1 MVDKKASFFRFL
13 FWLPGVLVCFLSPHG
28 AVGGVPS
35 SFSSYYANARFKSV
49 GINEGLSQGFV
60 SSIHQDH
67 HGFIWIG
74 TKDGLNMYD
83 GYRFKV
89 FKHDPFNPLSISD
102 NYIKAIYND
111 RQGRLWIGTVNGGLN
126 VFDRQTETFVRFV
139 HAPDNPGSISSNHV
153 QEIVSDV
160 AGNIWIGTAQS
171 GINKLTLPETNLFP
185 DADNVEITRY
195 TDSIGDLSLGRAE
208 VFSLAVDKKNIL
220 WAGTARGVLTKNL
233 ADSQSAFKEVPYVF
247 SDHFKKEHP
256 FWNRMTSGGRTI
268 FEDHA
273 GELWM
278 VTRLGL
284 FQLNREQELF
294 EQLQIQ
300 DTTFIISGHITA
312 TSFLNR
318 NRQEIWL
325 GTARGLFIIDP
336 IKKEYVALPG
346 VIDDRGSDHF
356 EQIISFFVDKSG
368 TIWAG
373 TSGSG
378 IGLFNPYT
386 MKFPYPDET
395 FVAPDGKSLST
406 RDLSIRAFCE
416 TIDENNYL
424 WLGTAQGLFRVNRDN
439 ATLQEIVPASSPAHA
454 MFAVFSIEKD
464 KDNVLWMGTTWGLV
478 RYDYRAD
485 SLTRYP
491 TQLADGDQS
500 GEPRASKVHISNGD
514 IWILTPNTI
523 ALLDRETKTFEH
535 IRYNH
540 DILNRFRDAVYP
552 YVYEDTK
559 GNFWLGTNN
568 GLHYFDVKTR
578 ELLSYKNDP
587 SNVQSLPFN
596 DVRAIIPDPV
606 EPHNYLWLATGGG
619 GLARFDMQQ
628 KVFTRFSERDGLAS
642 NMVYGLLLDHESGAL
657 WMSGNHGLSKF
668 NMREQGFTN
677 YTIADGLQSNEFN
690 SGAFY
695 QNESGEMFFGG
706 INGYNS
712 FFPSG
717 IHHKEFSPPI
727 VFTEFKLLKGT
738 ENTSQPFFNITETS
752 VISLKHNQN
761 NFSIAFSSLDFA
773 AVQANQYFYSFTK
786 SGEHWINLGN
796 DHRITFTDL
805 KPGNY
810 RLRVRG
816 TNNDGVWSE
825 HEAVLG
831 ISIARPWWSRN
842 LAYLIYL
849 IMAMAAV
856 AAIRRYELTRIG
868 LRNSMRLAELEAG
881 KLKELDSLKSKFFT
895 NISHE
900 FRTPLTLIKGPLQD
914 IIEETSDPD
923 KKQVF
928 TAMHKN
934 AERLLE
940 LINQL
945 LGLSKLESGEY
956 RLKASIGD
964 IASFVRSCV
973 MSFASR
979 AEQKQVSLQFMESS
993 SMKDPIWQNN
1003 FYFDPDLMETIL
1015 VNLLSNALKFTPAH
1029 GRVTVHLCPVLKKGI
1044 GTAVEIVIQD
1054 TGIGIAADK
1063 LPLIYNRFYQVDDN
1077 SDREHEGTGIGL
1089 AHVKELVD
1097 VHKGQI
1103 STKSKPGRGTVF
1115 RLRFPLGH
1123 QHFSSEQLRSENEV
1137 EQAII
1142 MPEYD
1147 VKTERINHQQLSEQE
1162 SGRKV
1167 KPVVLIVE
1175 DHADVRAYLSRI
1187 LKKSYAIL
1195 EASHGRQGLEIAAA
1209 IIPDLIISDVMMPG
1223 LDGYEFCK
1231 RIKTGD
1237 TTSHIPLI
1245 LLTARAEE
1253 NDLLYGLENGA
1264 DDYLTKPFNSRELKM
1279 RIANLIQ
1286 SRRKLREQF
1295 EKNMLVKPSDISVTS
1310 RDRAFVEKLLKL
1322 VEKNMDN
1329 EHFSVEGF
1337 AQEAGMSPS
1346 QLNRKLKALL
1356 NQSSI
1361 QFIRSLRM
1369 HRAKELLEKDAG
1381 NVAEIA
1387 YMVGFSD
1394 PGYFS
1399 NTFRKFFGKRPS
1411 EVSSRNLRL
1420 RSGQAPR
1427 RNGGTMK

>member
-1 MVDKKASFFRFL
+1 VGKKASYFRFL
-13 FWLPGVLVCFLSPHG
+13 FWLSGVLVYFLNPSD
-28 AVGGVPS
+28 AIGGVSS
-35 SFSSYYANARFKSV
+35 SFSSYYANARFKTV
-49 GINEGLSQGFV
+49 GINEGLSQSFI
-60 SSIHQDH
+60 SSIYQDH
-67 HGFIWIG
+67 LGFIWIG
-74 TKDGLNMYD
+74 TKDGLNLYD
-83 GYRFKV
+83 GYRFKT
-89 FKHDPFNPLSISD
+89 FKHDPFNLLSISD
-102 NYIKAIYND
+102 NYIKAIYSD
-111 RQGRLWIGTVNGGLN
+111 RQGRLWVGTMNGGLN
-126 VFDRQTETFVRFV
+126 VFDRQTETFVRFA
-139 HAPDNPGSISSNHV
+139 HDPDNPGSISSNNV
-153 QEIVSDV
+153 QEIVCDE

-171 GINKLTLPETNLFP
+171 GINKLTLPKTNVFP
-185 DADNVEITRY
+185 NADNVEITRY
-195 TDSIGDLSLGRAE
+195 TDSIGGLSLGRAE
-208 VFSLAVDKKNIL
+208 IFSLAVDKENIL
-220 WAGTARGVLTKNL
+220 WAGTARGVLAKNL
-233 ADSQSAFKEVPYVF
+233 NDSQSVFKEVPYVY
-247 SDHFKKEHP
+247 SEHFKKEHR
-256 FWNRMTSGGRTI
+256 FWNRMTSGGRAI

-284 FQLNREQELF
+284 FQLNRELGLF

-300 DTTFIISGHITA
+300 DTTFLISGHITA

-318 NRQEIWL
+318 NRQEIWM
-325 GTARGLFIIDP
+325 GTANGLFIIDP
-336 IKKEYVALPG
+336 VKKEYVALPG
-346 VIDDRGSDHF
+346 LIDDHGSAHF

-395 FVAPDGKSLST
+395 FVAPDGKRVST

-416 TIDENNYL
+416 TTDESNYL

-439 ATLQEIVPASSPAHA
+439 ETLEEIVPASSPAHG
-454 MFAVFSIEKD
+454 MFSVFSIEKD
-464 KDNVLWMGTTWGLV
+464 QDNVLWMGTTWGLV

-491 TQLADGDQS
+491 TQLRDGDQS

-523 ALLDRETKTFEH
+523 ALLDQETGTFEH

-540 DILNRFRDAVYP
+540 AILNRFRDAVYP
-552 YVYEDTK
+552 FVYEDTK
-559 GNFWLGTNN
+559 GNFWLGTSN

-587 SNVQSLPFN
+587 LNLESLPFN

-606 EPHNYLWLATGGG
+606 EPHHFLWLATGGG
-619 GLARFDMQQ
+619 GLVRFDMQQ
-628 KVFTRFSERDGLAS
+628 KTFARFSEYDGLAN
-642 NMVYGLLLDHESGAL
+642 NMVYGLLLDHESGEF
-657 WMSGNHGLSKF
+657 WMSTNQGLSRF
-668 NMREQGFTN
+668 NLWEQRFTN

-695 QNESGEMFFGG
+695 KSRAGEMFFGG
-706 INGYNS
+706 IKGYNS

-727 VFTEFKLLKGT
+727 VFTAFILLKGA
-738 ENTSQPFFNITETS
+738 ENKNQPIYNITETS

-773 AVQANQYFYSFTK
+773 AVHANQFSYSFTK
-786 SGEHWINLGN
+786 SGEHWINLGHN
-796 DHRITFTDL
+796 HSITFIDL

-816 TNNDGVWSE
+816 TNNDGVWSD
-825 HEAVLG
+825 HEAVLR
-831 ISIARPWWSRN
+831 IYIARPWWGRN
-842 LAYLIYL
+842 LAYFIYL
-849 IMAMAAV
+849 MFALAAV
-856 AAIRRYELTRIG
+856 AGIRRYELTRTKMK
-868 LRNSMRLAELEAG
+868 NSMHLAELESG

-900 FRTPLTLIKGPLQD
+900 FRTPLTLIKGPLHD
-914 IIEETSDPD
+914 MIEETSDPEL
-923 KKQVF
+923 KQVF

-934 AERLLE
+934 TERLLE

-945 LGLSKLESGEY
+945 LDLSKLESGEY
-956 RLKASIGD
+956 RLKASAGD
-964 IASFVRSCV
+964 ITAFVRGCV
-973 MSFASR
+973 LSLSSR
-979 AEQKQVSLQFMESS
+979 AEQKQINMQFMESS
-993 SMKDPIWQNN
+993 SMKEPIWKNN
-1003 FYFDPDLMETIL
+1003 FYFDPDVMEKIL
-1015 VNLLSNALKFTPAH
+1015 INLLSNALKFTPPH
-1029 GRVTVHLCPVLKKGI
+1029 GRVTVNLCPVMKKGI
-1044 GTAVEIVIQD
+1044 STAVEIVIKD

-1077 SDREHEGTGIGL
+1077 SNRKHEGTGIGL
-1089 AHVKELVD
+1089 AYVKELVD
-1097 VHKGQI
+1097 IHKGQI
-1103 STKSKPGRGTVF
+1103 SAMSKPGRGTVF
-1115 RLRFPLGH
+1115 RLKFPLGQ
-1123 QHFSSEQLRSENEV
+1123 QHYSKEQLFDEK
-1137 EQAII
+1137 EQHKSNM
-1142 MPEYD
+1142 MPVYD
-1147 VKTERINHQQLSEQE
+1147 VKTEQINHKQLSEQR
-1162 SGRKV
+1162 SDRKV
-1167 KPVVLIVE
+1167 KPVVLLVE
-1175 DHADVRAYLSRI
+1175 DHEDVRAYLSRI
-1187 LKKSYAIL
+1187 LKKSYVVL

-1209 IIPDLIISDVMMPG
+1209 KIPDLIISDVMMPG
-1223 LDGYEFCK
+1223 MDGYEFCK

-1237 TTSHIPLI
+1237 KTSHIPLV
-1245 LLTARAEE
+1245 LLTSRVEE
-1253 NDLLYGLENGA
+1253 KDLLHGLENGA

-1279 RIANLIQ
+1279 RIGNLIQ
-1286 SRRKLREQF
+1286 SRRKLREMI
-1295 EKNMLVKPSDISVTS
+1295 EENALVKPADISVTS

-1329 EHFSVEGF
+1329 EHFSVEEL
-1337 AQEAGMSPS
+1337 AQAAGMSAS

-1356 NQSSI
+1356 NQSAI

-1381 NVAEIA
+1381 NIAEIA

-1399 NTFRKFFGKRPS
+1399 KTFRKFFGKRPS
-1411 EVSSRNLRL
+1411 EISS
-1420 RSGQAPR
+1420 
-1427 RNGGTMK
+1427 